1 MDDQQFDALTRR
13 LGSITNR
20 RSLLGAVATALLG
33 RSALP
38 ESALACKKVG
48 KKCDKTKDCC
58 DGARCKGDR
67 KDKKGRCRCK
77 GGRKEC
83 GGKCKNLD
91 TDEKH
96 CGSCNNSCPEFF
108 KNCVDGECLSC
119 LPGADHCESPPSTP
133 GCEGNENC
141 FCLKRLEDGVA
152 RCGQRP
158 FCDEP
163 CEVDA
168 DCVNSTIPNPN
179 NFCASAG
186 DACCPGLGGQGRCAL
201 PCDADI

>member
-48 KKCDKTKDCC
+48 KKCDKNQDCC

-91 TDEKH
+91 TDESH
-96 CGSCNNSCPEFF
+96 CGSCNNACPSFAAVCVAGACQSCPAA
-108 KNCVDGECLSC
+108 
-119 LPGADHCESPPSTP
+119 ADHCVSPGSSCQNDP
-133 GCEGNENC
+133 GC
-141 FCLKRLEDGVA
+141 FCLKRFEDGEPTCA
-152 RCGQRP
+152 DLPRCGET
-158 FCDEP
+158 CTA
-163 CEVDA
+163 DA
-168 DCVNSTIPNPN
+168 DCEGGGA
-179 NFCASAG
+179 FCASAG
-186 DACCPGLGGQGRCAL
+186 DACCPGSADQGRCAFL
-201 PCDADI
+201 CGA